1 MKNIELINASA
12 GSGKT
17 YSLTNRVVDI
27 LKDGIAPESLM
38 ATTFTNK
45 ASAELR
51 ERIRIQLLQAN
62 FNDEAGRIRDG
73 FIGTVNSICGRLLKE
88 YSLEA
93 GMSPAIEI
101 MPEEDSRSIF
111 NISIKSVIEQYGD
124 RMEPAAKRLG
134 LDGGGSGYAKR
145 DDWRDFVK
153 KVVDL
158 ARSNQIS
165 NDNLR
170 ECSRDSWE
178 SLKNIFGDPLDEE
191 LDKELYDA
199 MTVALSHLKQI
210 EKMTKT
216 TEKAVAELKKC
227 YDNAGKNRLTWSD
240 WVKLS
245 KLKTAKDGEIE
256 VGPVKVIADNV
267 LNHPGFQDDVRQII
281 EGTFDCAIGA
291 LEDYESYKQEHGL
304 MDFTDQETHILDM
317 ARNNEPFKAS
327 ISDRIDML
335 MVDEF
340 QDTSPIQ
347 LALFLA
353 LNELAGK
360 SVWVG
365 DPKQAIY
372 GFRGTDPQ
380 LMDEVV
386 SWIGESQILD
396 CSWRSREKLI
406 EFTNALFSQVFHE
419 MGSEKV
425 ALKVPEARAEKAK
438 GGQLEVWHL
447 LSKNN
452 EQDNISIANG
462 VKDLLERN
470 PDIKPGYIA
479 VLCRTN
485 TNCAQ
490 VAAYLGKL
498 GIRASVGQG
507 LLMETEECCLAMA
520 ALRYMNNKNDTLALT
535 EIMKTLVKKESDE
548 DWFSELVSKPRETM
562 EKWNEDKVIVQLNE
576 GRDNIRYWTPL
587 EALEQAI
594 SRIDLLRIVKS
605 WSNPKLAGS
614 NLDTLRGACG
624 DYIAQCSSH
633 GSGATIDGFIR
644 YMSDSETGQAQ
655 GIGDETVNVLTY
667 HSAKGLEWPWVVL
680 AELDKG
686 IRSGVFGVNIEV
698 AEEFDPTEPLAN
710 RRIRFWPWPF
720 GSSKKYEMLDAEID
734 LLPVS
739 QQTYEKAECEA
750 QRLMYVGMTRAKDG
764 LVMAMRKASNRSG
777 ESLKTGWLDS
787 LKDAEGNE
795 VIQWSM
801 EAGEQEISVG
811 KEEIKVIVYEYISD
825 IEDVEESMSVKEE
838 FLPVLTESKV
848 EYSAARIAPSSLH
861 DDGSEGGIWET
872 VERFAS
878 RIHIKG
884 KPKMDMLGNAVH
896 GYLAVDRDDMAD
908 DARLKMAGR
917 ILKNWEVEASIEASE
932 VVTAGKNLTGFL
944 NEHYPEHKIFT
955 EWPMMMRNKENQ
967 VIQGWIDMMLETKD
981 GYVIID
987 HKDYPGKD
995 IEERMKMYTSQL
1007 KAYKEAVEKAT
1018 GKPVVDVLIHL
1029 PVSGMM
1035 LRLE

>member
-1 MKNIELINASA
+1 LKNIQLINASA

-17 YSLTNRVVDI
+17 YSLTNRVADI

-45 ASAELR
+45 AAAELR
-51 ERIRIQLLQAN
+51 ERIRIQLLQGN

-73 FIGTVNSICGRLLKE
+73 FIGTVNGICGRLLKE

-101 MPEEDSRSIF
+101 MPEEDSKSIF

-145 DDWRDFVK
+145 DDWRDYVK
-153 KVVDL
+153 RVVDL

-165 NDNLR
+165 IDALR
-170 ECSRDSWE
+170 ECSTESWE
-178 SLKNIFGDPLDEE
+178 SLKKIFGDPVDGNF
-191 LDKELYDA
+191 DKELYDA
-199 MTVALSHLKQI
+199 MTVAISHLNQI

-216 TEKAVAELKKC
+216 TEKAVSELKKC
-227 YDNAGKNRLTWSD
+227 HDNAGKGRLTWSD

-245 KLKTAKDGEIE
+245 KLKTAKDGEVE
-256 VGPVKVIADNV
+256 VGPVKVIADNI
-267 LNHPGFQDDVRQII
+267 LRHPGFQDDVRDII
-281 EGTFDCAIGA
+281 EGTFECAIGA

-304 MDFTDQETHILDM
+304 MDFTDQETHILYM
-317 ARNNEPFKAS
+317 ARNNEPFKDS
-327 ISDRIDML
+327 IRDRIEML

-386 SWIGESQILD
+386 SWIGKSQILD
-396 CSWRSREKLI
+396 CSWRSKEKLI
-406 EFTNALFSQVFHE
+406 EFTNELFSQVFHE

-425 ALKVPEARAEKAK
+425 ALKVPEARVEKAK

-452 EQDNISIANG
+452 EQDTASIANG
-462 VKDLLERN
+462 VKKLLERN
-470 PDIKPGYIA
+470 PEIKPGDIA

-485 TNCAQ
+485 PNCAQ
-490 VAAYLGKL
+490 VAAYLGQV

-520 ALRYMNNKNDTLALT
+520 ALRYMNNKNDTLALA
-535 EIMKTLVKKESDE
+535 ELMKTFQKKESDE
-548 DWFSELVSKPRETM
+548 DWFSDLMSKPRETID
-562 EKWNEDKVIVQLNE
+562 KWNEDKTIGLLNE

-605 WSNPKLAGS
+605 WPNPKLAGS
-614 NLDTLRGACG
+614 NLDTLRGAG
-624 DYIAQCSSH
+624 DDYIAQCSSH
-633 GSGATIDGFIR
+633 GSAATVDGFIR
-644 YMSDSETGQAQ
+644 YMSDSEVGQAQ

-667 HSAKGLEWPWVVL
+667 HSSKGLEWPWVVL
-680 AELDKG
+680 TELDKG
-686 IRSGVFGVNIEV
+686 IRSGVFGVNIEA
-698 AEEFDPTEPLAN
+698 AEEFDPREPLAD

-720 GSSKKYEMLDAEID
+720 GSSRKYEMLDAEID
-734 LLPVS
+734 RMPVS
-739 QQTYEKAECEA
+739 QEAFDKAEREA

-764 LVMAMRKASNRSG
+764 LVMAMRKASNKKG
-777 ESLKTGWLDS
+777 KSLKKEWLDS
-787 LKDAEGNE
+787 LKDAEGKE

-825 IEDVEESMSVKEE
+825 MEDIVESMSANEE
-838 FLPVLTESKV
+838 YLPVLPDVTR
-848 EYSAARIAPSSLH
+848 EYPAARISPSSLH
-861 DDGSEGGIWET
+861 DDDGRGTWEI
-872 VERFAS
+872 VERFGS

-884 KPKMDMLGNAVH
+884 KPEMDKLGNAVH
-896 GYLAVDRDDMAD
+896 GYLAVDRECMEDNE
-908 DARLKMAGR
+908 RLKMAEQ
-917 ILKNWEVEASIEASE
+917 ILKNWEVEASIDPSE
-932 VVTAGKNLTGFL
+932 LVTAGKNLTDFI
-944 NEHYPEHKIFT
+944 NEHYTDHKMFT
-955 EWPMMMRNKENQ
+955 EWPMMMKNEEGQ
-967 VIQGWIDMMLETKD
+967 VIQGWIDMLLETGD

-995 IEERMKMYTSQL
+995 VEDRMKMYTPQL
-1007 KAYKEAVEKAT
+1007 EAYKEAVGKAT
-1018 GKPVVDVLIHL
+1018 GKAVVDVLIYL